1 MTTKRTISTTL
12 LAIGMFTAFT
22 VFLAHANDG
31 LSNSLRNGLNYDPNN
46 VTVSGLS
53 SGGYMATQMH
63 IAHSDSIHGAAIL
76 AAGPYYCAQ
85 GSIGTALARC
95 VTKTDSPIDLTLL
108 NDQLD
113 YYAQQEWIAPLQN
126 LQDDKVWLLHGL
138 KDTTVNRLAADALY
152 TQYTNLMPSVNVSYI
167 KDQAFGHQFP
177 TDKKGS
183 QCGLSEKP
191 FIGQCNYDAAGQ
203 LLTYLL
209 GPLHPKSTQLNGNI
223 VKFDQQTYAGETA
236 NTIADDGYIYIPQ
249 NCAQGNTCRLHVSFH
264 GCNQNASAIGMDYI
278 ENTGLNEWADS
289 NNLIILYP
297 QTKSSMFAPLN
308 PQGCWDWWGYTD
320 RYYATTKGPQI
331 KAIHTMINTFTH
343 QFPKK

>member
-1 MTTKRTISTTL
+1 MTIKISITTTL
-12 LAIGMFTAFT
+12 IAIGMFTTLT
-22 VFLAHANDG
+22 VFLANADDG
-31 LSNSLRNGLNYDPNN
+31 LSNSISHGLNYDPHN

-108 NDQLD
+108 NDQLY

-152 TQYTNLMPSVNVSYI
+152 TQYTSLIPSVNVSYI

-183 QCGLSEKP
+183 KCGLSEKP
-191 FIGQCNYDAAGQ
+191 FIGQCNYDAASQ
-203 LLTYLL
+203 LLTHLL
-209 GPLHPKSTQLNGNI
+209 GPLQPKSTQLSGNI
-223 VKFDQQTYAGETA
+223 VKFDQQKYAGETA

-249 NCAQGNTCRLHVSFH
+249 SCAQGDTCQLHVSFH
-264 GCNQNASAIGMDYI
+264 GCNQNESAIGMDYI
-278 ENTGLNEWADS
+278 EDTGLNEWADS

-331 KAIHTMINTFTH
+331 KAIHTMINTFIH